1 MKTKILLFITI
12 FSSIFIQ
19 YSCDAD
25 SARAICRG
33 IAQDCFEMG
42 ATYAADWSLQTLGA
56 TPDESK
62 QLITDFSSL
71 VGQQNANINRGLE
84 ITRSEDYQKQQIAL
98 DIVENNVIPNS
109 NDPSIKFWFDA
120 AKNNLQYRHDKAT
133 AKTHD
138 EKIQAE
144 VDFAMRTNDIF
155 YNAYQIKETQKAE
168 RLAKKLEIIEQLK
181 KNGNY
186 DPVWA
191 MEDAGVILSIMES
204 KDLTEEEKNQRLQ
217 QMGLYQTPAEI
228 SEIIN
233 EISSPNYVDED
244 ETKPI
249 NNNLDTDNRPNIN
262 SIIKKIN
269 AIKINCYELNATQLS
284 EQQKKELDYA
294 ITILKA
300 NDDINIT
307 LIGHTCSIG
316 NDDVNYKK
324 GMERA
329 IVAKDYLVSGGIS
342 ENRISIESK
351 GKTQPLMPNDSEEN
365 MAKNR
370 RVEIVINN

>member
-42 ATYAADWSLQTLGA
+42 ATYAADWGLQTLGA
-56 TPDESK
+56 TADESK
-62 QLITDFSSL
+62 QLITDFSSI

-84 ITRSEDYQKQQIAL
+84 LTRSDDYQKQQLAFDIA
-98 DIVENNVIPNS
+98 ENNIIPNS
-109 NDPSIKFWFDA
+109 KDPSIQIWFDA
-120 AKNNLQYRHDKAT
+120 ARSNFQYRHDKAT

-155 YNAYQIKETQKAE
+155 YNAYQIQKTQKAE
-168 RLAKKLEIIEQLK
+168 RLSKKLEIIEQLK

-186 DPVWA
+186 DPEWA
-191 MEDAGVILSIMES
+191 MEDASIILAIMES
-204 KDLTEEEKNQRLQ
+204 NDLTDEEKNQRLQ
-217 QMGLYQTPAEI
+217 QMGLYQTPEEI
-228 SEIIN
+228 REIIT
-233 EISSPNYVDED
+233 EISSPNYVENDV
-244 ETKPI
+244 TKPI
-249 NNNLDTDNRPNIN
+249 NNNLNTDNRPNTN
-262 SIIKKIN
+262 SIIDKIN
-269 AIKINCYELNATQLS
+269 AIKINCYELNVTQLNN
-284 EQQKKELDYA
+284 QQKKELDDA
-294 ITILKA
+294 INILKA
-300 NDDINIT
+300 NNEINIT

-316 NDDVNYKK
+316 NDDINYKK

-329 IVAKDYLVSGGIS
+329 IVAKDYLVSSGIS

-351 GKTQPLMPNDSEEN
+351 GKTRPLMPNDSEEN

>member
-42 ATYAADWSLQTLGA
+42 ATYAADWSLQTIGA
-56 TPDESK
+56 TTDESK
-62 QLITDFSSL
+62 QLITDFSSI

-84 ITRSEDYQKQQIAL
+84 LTRSDDYQKQQLAFDIA
-98 DIVENNVIPNS
+98 ENNIIPNS
-109 NDPSIKFWFDA
+109 KDPSIQIWFDA
-120 AKNNLQYRHDKAT
+120 ARSNFQYRHDKAT

-155 YNAYQIKETQKAE
+155 YNAYQIQKTQKAE
-168 RLAKKLEIIEQLK
+168 RLSKKLEIIEQLK

-186 DPVWA
+186 DPEWA
-191 MEDAGVILSIMES
+191 MEDASVILAIMES
-204 KDLTEEEKNQRLQ
+204 NDLTDEEKNQRLQ
-217 QMGLYQTPAEI
+217 QMGLYQTPEEI
-228 SEIIN
+228 REIIT
-233 EISSPNYVDED
+233 EISSPNYVENDV
-244 ETKPI
+244 TKPI
-249 NNNLDTDNRPNIN
+249 NNNLNTDNRPNTN
-262 SIIKKIN
+262 SIIDKIN
-269 AIKINCYELNATQLS
+269 AIKINCYELNVTQLNN
-284 EQQKKELDYA
+284 QQKKELDDA
-294 ITILKA
+294 INILKA
-300 NDDINIT
+300 NNEINIT

-316 NDDVNYKK
+316 NDDINYKK

-351 GKTQPLMPNDSEEN
+351 GKTRPLMPNDSEEN